1 MTTPE
6 ELFKECRGVEPK
18 RVVVVANELDGM
30 DLLAVA
36 EEGKNN

>member
-1 MTTPE
+1 
-6 ELFKECRGVEPK
+6 VEPK

-36 EEGKNN
+36 EEGRIIK

>member
-1 MTTPE
+1 
-6 ELFKECRGVEPK
+6 VEPK

-36 EEGKNN
+36 EEGKKD